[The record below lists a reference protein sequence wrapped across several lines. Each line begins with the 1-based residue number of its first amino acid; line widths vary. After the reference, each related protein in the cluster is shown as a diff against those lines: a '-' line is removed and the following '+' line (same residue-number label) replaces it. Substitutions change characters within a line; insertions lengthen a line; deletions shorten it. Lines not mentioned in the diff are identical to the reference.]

1 MTPVYP
7 GCLNS
12 EDLGADT
19 MLKIVNLLF
28 LILVVVGA
36 AAVYDMK
43 MSTEHLTERVAE
55 LQRQIEKEKEDIRW
69 YKAKWSA
76 LNQPSRLQGVVDRY
90 NAYLQLEPL
99 GADQITTVDALPVKP
114 VNLQPVSGDPMG
126 GYASRLPAVQ

>member
-1 MTPVYP
+1 
-7 GCLNS
+7 
-12 EDLGADT
+12 

-28 LILVVVGA
+28 LILVVIGA

-43 MSTEHLTERVAE
+43 MSTEHLTEKVAE

-69 YKAKWSA
+69 YKAQWSA

-90 NAYLQLEPL
+90 NAYLELEPL
-99 GADQITTVDALPVKP
+99 GASQITTVEALPVKP
-114 VNLQPVSGDPMG
+114 VQLQPVSGDPMG